1 MNKLQY
7 ETKEKPDFSSLK
19 DRHEKLYEQ
28 VSDIIIQKEIS
39 GTPDKEDECYKE
51 IHGVSDE
58 IKNLIDNL
66 AQFASQVTSIDEYNW
81 VKEAAY
87 EWGAVGDCL
96 EGTLS
101 LFETIETDR
110 NCKNIGQIILS
121 LLPKSLPEFSF
132 TSKISKEY
140 LERTAY
146 NLSGARK
153 LRLIEELRD
162 RLDQLSLS
170 NLEEFLHYLLQRLSF
185 SNVAKEMNEDWYSAC
200 TYFSSKILEGKLDLA
215 CQVTSELYDY
225 LEEVWLEDVK
235 RLKAYRVWWDNGGG
249 WISEESIRV
258 NYYLQACQQIADSLF
273 DPYIKAP
280 LIQFEDIKDYLKA
293 HYLTDAGKLDR
304 GKSHNLIKKK
314 AHRLWEKNGGSDE
327 WENWLCAEQYVE
339 NFYGNIMS
347 AIIDDD
353 LESLDKVKKA
363 IQSSINSDH
372 KYIINCF
379 EVALVI
385 YFLREE
391 MLQDVKE
398 I

>member
-1 MNKLQY
+1 MNKVQY
-7 ETKEKPDFSSLK
+7 EAKEKFDFSSLQACHK
-19 DRHEKLYEQ
+19 QLYEQ
-28 VSDIIIQKEIS
+28 VSDIIIQEEIS
-39 GTPDKEDECYKE
+39 RTPDKEDDWSKKIQE
-51 IHGVSDE
+51 VSDD

-96 EGTLS
+96 EVTLPLS
-101 LFETIETDR
+101 DTIETD
-110 NCKNIGQIILS
+110 KNWKNSGQRILS
-121 LLPKSLPEFSF
+121 SLPKSLPGFSF
-132 TSKISKEY
+132 TSTISKEY
-140 LERTAY
+140 IEKTAHD
-146 NLSGARK
+146 LSEARK
-153 LRLIEELRD
+153 LRLIGELRD
-162 RLDQLSLS
+162 RLGQVSPS
-170 NLEEFLHYLLQRLSF
+170 NLEEFLHYLLQSLSL
-185 SNVAKEMNEDWYSAC
+185 SNLEKEMNEDWYSAC
-200 TYFSSKILEGKLDLA
+200 TYFSSKIMEGKLDLA
-215 CQVTSELYDY
+215 CQVTSELYDC

-235 RLKAYRVWWDNGGG
+235 HLKAYQVWWDNGGG

-280 LIQFEDIKDYLKA
+280 LIQFGDIKDYLKT
-293 HYLTDAGKLDR
+293 HYLTDTGKFDR
-304 GKSHNLIKKK
+304 GKSHNLIKRK
-314 AHRLWEKNGGSDE
+314 AYRLWEKNASSNE
-327 WENWLCAEQYVE
+327 RENWSRAEQYVK

-347 AIIDDD
+347 AIIDGD

-363 IQSSINSDH
+363 IQSSIDPDH

-379 EVALVI
+379 EIALVI
-385 YFLREE
+385 YFLKEE